1 MADVAL
7 NLGPSARAGAFS
19 PPARRQYAAMIWV
32 QSRIFLNSF
41 RTPRGG
47 FELGAR
53 VLSMTMFFFVSIGP
67 AVGMG
72 IAAYQAALH
81 QRPLG
86 IAILFW
92 TLCLVWQFFSAFAPA
107 LAGQNPDLNH
117 LLRFPVSFGSWMLLY
132 LVYGIAS
139 PSTFIGLLWA
149 VGIGIGLGVARPDLA
164 LWSTIVLSVFV
175 LFNILLS
182 RTILSWIE
190 RVMAQ
195 RRTREIVTGLL
206 LLSALAAQALNPAFH
221 QTRHGAPYGVQRK
234 TIQRCAERFWAVQK
248 YLPPGTATAS
258 IDQHLLASG
267 SGALPFGGLLLYTMA
282 IGGLLGVRLRAES
295 RGENLSE
302 VRRAPAPAAVVRS
315 ARRSAPGFSGPV
327 AAVLEKD
334 LRYLLRSGP
343 MLYALAA
350 PLVMVFVF
358 GGAFRAGSFS
368 TIRNHYALPLGIIW
382 AFMGLTQMVSN
393 SFGAEGHG
401 IQFYFLSPTPLRKIV
416 LGKNA
421 MHLLLFSVEAV
432 LITAIVLYRFGL
444 PPLSV
449 AAATIAWILFAVPL
463 DFAAGNIFSVLMPYR
478 INLTR
483 MRRQE
488 FSLGNGL
495 LSMLAQA
502 FILGIGAAV
511 MLPCAAFHQPWL
523 AAPILLALAAVS
535 LLVYTQV
542 LARIDRLIES
552 HRESLIRDVAK

>member
-1 MADVAL
+1 MAGLAAFT
-7 NLGPSARAGAFS
+7 GPVGAFS
-19 PPARRQYAAMIWV
+19 PLARRQYSAMIWV

-41 RTPRGG
+41 RRMRGG

-53 VLSMTMFFFVSIGP
+53 ILSIAMFLLVSIGP

-72 IAAYQAALH
+72 FGAWQAALH
-81 QRPLG
+81 GRSIG

-92 TLCLVWQFFSAFAPA
+92 VLCLVWQFFSAFAPA

-139 PSTFIGLLWA
+139 PSTLIGLLWA
-149 VGIGIGLGVARPDLA
+149 VGIGIGLAVARPDLA
-164 LWSTIVLSVFV
+164 VWSTAVLITFV

-195 RRTREIVTGLL
+195 RRTREIVTGILL
-206 LLSALAAQALNPAFH
+206 VLALAGQAFNPAFH
-221 QTRHGAPYGVQRK
+221 QTRHGNPYGLRHRA
-234 TIQRCAERFWAVQK
+234 IQLFTQRFWTVQK
-248 YLPPGTATAS
+248 FLPPGVATVAV
-258 IDQHLLASG
+258 DQHLRESG
-267 SGALPFGGLLLYTMA
+267 SGALPFAALVLYTVSVGA
-282 IGGLLGVRLRAES
+282 LLGIRLRAES

-302 VRRAPAPAAVVRS
+302 VRHAPAQPAA
-315 ARRSAPGFSGPV
+315 ARARTQRALDFSGPV

-350 PLVMVFVF
+350 PIVMVFVF
-358 GGAFRAGSFS
+358 GGAFRGGSTSHFR
-368 TIRNHYALPLGIIW
+368 TVYALPLGIIW

-393 SFGAEGHG
+393 SFGAEGQG

-416 LGKNA
+416 VAKNA
-421 MHLLLFSVEAV
+421 MHLLLFTVEAL
-432 LITAIVLYRFGL
+432 LITGIVLYRFGL

-449 AAATIAWILFAVPL
+449 AAATLAWILFAVPM
-463 DFAAGNIFSVLMPYR
+463 DFAAGNLLSILMPYR
-478 INLTR
+478 VNLTR

-488 FSLGNGL
+488 FSLGNGM

-502 FILGIGAAV
+502 LILGAGAAV
-511 MLPCAAFHQPWL
+511 MLPCAVLHRPWL
-523 AAPILLALAAVS
+523 AAPILLALAAAG
-535 LLVYTQV
+535 LLVYAQV
-542 LARIDRLIES
+542 LSRIERLIDS
-552 HRESLIRDVAK
+552 HRESLIHDVAK

>member
-1 MADVAL
+1 MT
-7 NLGPSARAGAFS
+7 
-19 PPARRQYAAMIWV
+19 WV

-41 RTPRGG
+41 RRMRGG

-53 VLSMTMFFFVSIGP
+53 ILSIIMFFFVSIGP

-72 IAAYQAALH
+72 FGAYQAAL
-81 QRPLG
+81 RGRSVG

-92 TLCLVWQFFSAFAPA
+92 VLCLVWQFFSAFAPA

-139 PSTFIGLLWA
+139 PSTLIGLLWA
-149 VGIGIGLGVARPDLA
+149 TGIGIGIGVARPDLA
-164 LWSTIVLSVFV
+164 VWSTVVLITFV

-182 RTILSWIE
+182 RAILSWIE

-195 RRTREIVTGLL
+195 RRTREIVTAVLL
-206 LLSALAAQALNPAFH
+206 VFALAGQAFNPAFH
-221 QTRHGAPYGVQRK
+221 QTRHGNPYGIRREAVQL
-234 TIQRCAERFWAVQK
+234 AGHRFWTVQK
-248 YLPPGTATAS
+248 YLPPGVATVAV
-258 IDQHLLASG
+258 DQHLGHSG
-267 SGALPFGGLLLYTMA
+267 SGALPFGALLLYTVA
-282 IGGLLGVRLRAES
+282 IGAVLGMRLRAES

-302 VRRAPAPAAVVRS
+302 VRRAPAQPAAVRT
-315 ARRSAPGFSGPV
+315 RRPPRRALDFAGPI
-327 AAVLEKD
+327 AAVFEKD

-358 GGAFRAGSFS
+358 GGAFRGGGSASHFR
-368 TIRNHYALPLGIIW
+368 TAYALPLGIIW

-393 SFGAEGHG
+393 SFGGEGHG
-401 IQFYFLSPTPLRKIV
+401 IQFYFLSPTPLRKVV
-416 LGKNA
+416 LAKNA
-421 MHLLLFSVEAV
+421 MHLVLFAVEA
-432 LITAIVLYRFGL
+432 LAITGIVVYRYGW

-449 AAATIAWILFAVPL
+449 AAATLAWILFAIPM
-463 DFAAGNIFSVLMPYR
+463 DFAAGNLLSVLMPYR
-478 INLTR
+478 INMTR

-502 FILGIGAAV
+502 FILGTGAAV
-511 MLPCAAFHQPWL
+511 MLPCAAFHRPWL
-523 AAPILLALAAVS
+523 AAPILLAFAAAG
-535 LLVYTQV
+535 LLVYEQV
-542 LARIDRLIES
+542 LARIDTLVES
-552 HRESLIRDVAK
+552 HRESLIHDVAK